1 MAIEML
7 NADTITRTPVVRIS
21 DLILLQSCARPA
33 IPSGLESR
41 GEVGV
46 MPKKQK
52 KGGKG
57 GSKAPPPAAAAASKA
72 VVVSDEDEDV
82 GAADL
87 AQVRP
92 IVRVQLVVRAL
103 T

>member
-1 MAIEML
+1 M
-7 NADTITRTPVVRIS
+7 RS
-21 DLILLQSCARPA
+21 ARVLPLRSQRGSHSAVTGPTA
-33 IPSGLESR
+33 IPGVVESG
-41 GEVGV
+41 GVVGV

-82 GAADL
+82 GAAAL

-92 IVRVQLVVRAL
+92 IVRVQFVVRAL